1 MPAPPEQNTERSTRA
16 WMKRR
21 RETSASRNRRLLE
34 VNLCRENHGDWN
46 SVQHRRFVSPLFDAV
61 DRSFDK
67 KRMAR
72 HNADLI
78 DGSIFGERGL
88 KHDRTADPGL
98 PGQERVDRRHHFQ

>member
-1 MPAPPEQNTERSTRA
+1 
-16 WMKRR
+16 MKRR

-72 HNADLI
+72 LSEDLI
-78 DGSIFGERGL
+78 DAWERLRETASEFGEQRIYASTVLAVFAAAASGL
-88 KHDRTADPGL
+88 AGL
-98 PGQERVDRRHHFQ
+98 WEQ